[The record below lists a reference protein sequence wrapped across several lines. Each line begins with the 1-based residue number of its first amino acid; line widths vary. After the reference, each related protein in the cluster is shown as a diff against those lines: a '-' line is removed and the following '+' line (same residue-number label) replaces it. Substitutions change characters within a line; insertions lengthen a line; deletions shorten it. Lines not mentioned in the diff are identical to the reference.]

1 MTRICFAL
9 FLLWAVGAPAVEP
22 SGSDR
27 SPETPS
33 PADSGAK
40 SRPHLDLDNL
50 LRIPPG
56 GVEAPDLRGG
66 KDRSTWQS
74 EFSEAHAEVQELEQR
89 IEEAQAKLRESAPDD
104 WSFTPTGGGAP
115 SDPEILTL
123 RAGLRR
129 DRQSLD
135 AARRR
140 LQELEVE
147 ASLAGV
153 PESWREPVEES
164 P

>member
-1 MTRICFAL
+1 MTRICCAL
-9 FLLWAVGAPAVEP
+9 FLLWAVGVQAEEVPT
-22 SGSDR
+22 SGR
-27 SPETPS
+27 SPGTSSEG
-33 PADSGAK
+33 SGAK
-40 SRPHLDLDNL
+40 PSPNLDLDSL

-74 EFSEAHAEVQELEQR
+74 EFSEANAEVQELEQR
-89 IEEAQAKLRESAPDD
+89 IAEAQEKLRESAPDD
-104 WSFTPTGGGAP
+104 WSFTPGGGGTP

-153 PESWREPVEES
+153 PESWHEPAEGS